1 MMQRAVLN
9 RRPLD
14 RPSPTPRDVLAI
26 FFRQRR
32 LLVSCF
38 LLAFL
43 AVLLYAALAPNY
55 EAHMKI
61 LVRRGR
67 LDPVV
72 TAQASAPAEFTREE
86 IAEEELNSE
95 VELLSDEEMLRKVV
109 QAAGLASNDPLRF
122 LHFGRND
129 EEAQIARAVERLGK
143 GLQVEAVRKTNLIDV
158 RYRSRNPELAAQVL
172 TALSSFYVEKHA
184 QVHRPSG
191 EFRFFEQQSA
201 QYSQRL
207 TEAEAGLVDFTRGQG
222 VVSAALERDIALQKL
237 SEADAGYRQLRLAIA
252 ETGRRIRVLETQMP
266 SLPQRSTTEVHIAD
280 NPQLMEKMKSKL
292 LELELKRT
300 ELLTKYEPSYRLVQE
315 VDQQIAEAKGSI
327 AAETQNPLR
336 EETTNKD
343 PNYEWARTELE
354 KAKVDLSGL
363 QSRASMAGVQ
373 LENSRS
379 LARQLAEDT
388 ITQDNLIRTMKTAEE
403 NYLLYVR
410 KREEARIGDALDE
423 RGILNVL
430 IAEQPHVP
438 ALPARSM
445 ATYAILGLFL
455 AVTCSTGIAFASD
468 FMDPAFRTP
477 DEVTAYLDTP
487 VLASLPGDLVYEQ
500 FGLPDGTEQ

>member
-1 MMQRAVLN
+1 MEQSLLN
-9 RRPLD
+9 RRRFD
-14 RPSPTPRDVLAI
+14 TPSPTPRDVLAV

-32 LLVSCF
+32 LILFCF
-38 LLAFL
+38 FGIFL
-43 AVLLYAALAPNY
+43 SVLLYAMLSPNY

-67 LDPVV
+67 ADPVV
-72 TAQASAPAEFTREE
+72 TAQATAPAEFSRQE

-95 VELLSDEEMLRKVV
+95 VELLRDEDLLRKVV
-109 QAAGLASNDPLRF
+109 QTVGLSSSGPLSF
-122 LHFGRND
+122 LHLGRND
-129 EEAQIARAVERLGK
+129 EEARIARAVQRLGK
-143 GLQVEAVRKTNLIDV
+143 RLQVEPIRKTNLIGV
-158 RYRSRNPELAAQVL
+158 RCRSTNPELASQVL
-172 TALSSFYVEKHA
+172 KTLGALYVEKHTE
-184 QVHRPSG
+184 VHRPSG

-201 QYSQRL
+201 EYSQRL
-207 TEAEAGLVDFTRGQG
+207 RDAEAGLVDFTRGQG

-237 SEADAGYRQLRLAIA
+237 SEAEASYRQLRLSIA
-252 ETGRRIRVLETQMP
+252 ETERRIRVLEVQMP
-266 SLPQRSTTEVHIAD
+266 SLPRRATTEVHTAD

-292 LELELKRT
+292 LELELQRT
-300 ELLTKYEPSYRLVQE
+300 QLLTKYEPSYRLVKE
-315 VDQQIAEAKGSI
+315 VDQQIAEARDSI
-327 AAETQNPLR
+327 ATERQNPIR
-336 EETTNKD
+336 EETTDRD

-354 KAKVDLSGL
+354 KAKVELSGL
-363 QSRASMAGVQ
+363 QARAGAAGVQ
-373 LENSRS
+373 LTNSRL

-445 ATYAILGLFL
+445 ATYSMIGLFL
-455 AVTCSTGIAFASD
+455 AAACSTGMAFARD
-468 FMDPAFRTP
+468 FLDPAFRTP
-477 DEVTAYLDTP
+477 DEVVAFLDTE
-487 VLASLPGDLVYEQ
+487 VLASLPGDVAYEK
-500 FGLPDGTEQ
+500 FLPAAGE